1 MHVESLHRYA
11 RPQIGMFSD
20 WLAGSFFG
28 VDGTNK
34 FPVDTGFSES
44 VSFKGG
50 MLNVSRW
57 SGLLAGVKG
66 GPQFAG

>member
-1 MHVESLHRYA
+1 MLEPLRSTGGSAHLCRVSESGDTMHVESLHRYA

-34 FPVDTGFSES
+34 FPVDTGFS
-44 VSFKGG
+44 
-50 MLNVSRW
+50 
-57 SGLLAGVKG
+57 
-66 GPQFAG
+66 